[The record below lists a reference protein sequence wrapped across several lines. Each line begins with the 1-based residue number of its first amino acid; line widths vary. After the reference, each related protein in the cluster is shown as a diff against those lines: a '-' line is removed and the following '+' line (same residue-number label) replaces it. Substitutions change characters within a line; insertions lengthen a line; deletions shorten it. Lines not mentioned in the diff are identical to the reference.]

1 MQHLAARQDAEDRN
15 LTAEIATLLQ
25 DLNNVP
31 RGAYWWD
38 SIGLRRAQI
47 LSILVI
53 FQATHTQTKGKQ
65 IRKAEFCT
73 THGRF
78 SRRKTDEGRGIVDE

>member
-15 LTAEIATLLQ
+15 LTAEIATLLK

-38 SIGLRRAQI
+38 SIGLRAQI

-53 FQATHTQTKGKQ
+53 FQATHTQTMVDF
-65 IRKAEFCT
+65 RAEQQM
-73 THGRF
+73 
-78 SRRKTDEGRGIVDE
+78 KEEG